1 MLRLLG
7 GCLLLA
13 ASTAAQQHGF
23 DPFAGSSCTCQ
34 TFCDKTCDVKDVGG
48 VQTLELY
55 RMTQFGVVD
64 MTSELVLANSTAL
77 LCDSV
82 LGAVFLGLVL
92 HA

>member
-1 MLRLLG
+1 MVSIRSLVQVAPVRL
-7 GCLLLA
+7 
-13 ASTAAQQHGF
+13 
-23 DPFAGSSCTCQ
+23 FATKPATS
-34 TFCDKTCDVKDVGG
+34 DVGG